1 MRSEENKEEDE
12 EDKKYKV
19 EEMWKRR
26 SEVRKEGGCRRVKLQ
41 KGVKYD
47 LIYRNK
53 KRKKGCKTVTMN
65 VRD

>member
-1 MRSEENKEEDE
+1 MRRIKS
-12 EDKKYKV
+12 KV